1 MNNCFRDRH
10 ASDPASLF
18 LTGRDNY
25 MLTDF
30 KKATEYLR
38 KAVIAAPQDSEF
50 VDWLGRAYVERRDKT
65 GMLLGMKEPHKKGE
79 SESILA
85 PSLAA
90 SIARCRSK
98 RRQGYRWAGRW
109 SFEKRV
115 NQDADLLT
123 YWGRQHGWL
132 R

>member
-1 MNNCFRDRH
+1 
-10 ASDPASLF
+10 
-18 LTGRDNY
+18 
-25 MLTDF
+25 
-30 KKATEYLR
+30 
-38 KAVIAAPQDSEF
+38 
-50 VDWLGRAYVERRDKT
+50 
-65 GMLLGMKEPHKKGE
+65 MLLGMKEPYKKGE

-90 SIARCRSK
+90 SIARCWSK
-98 RRQGYRWAGRW
+98 RRQGYRWAERL